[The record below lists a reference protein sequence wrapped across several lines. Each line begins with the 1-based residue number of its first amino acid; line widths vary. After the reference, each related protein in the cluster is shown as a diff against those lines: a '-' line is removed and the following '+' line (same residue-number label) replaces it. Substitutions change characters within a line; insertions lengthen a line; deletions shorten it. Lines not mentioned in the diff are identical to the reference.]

1 MYDLIEYCDNFSKTS
16 EWLCQFY
23 RNQLPL
29 NNSALTESK
38 WFKFKSRLLDSTNN
52 AGIPN
57 AELVV

>member
-38 WFKFKSRLLDSTNN
+38 WFKFKSAFTITDTKLCNFIN
-52 AGIPN
+52 
-57 AELVV
+57 